1 MIFSLTNTLRTVRNY
16 RLLPKHYIMLFL
28 VLIANTVFGSGS
40 MITVKG
46 FEEFVKDAKLKE
58 QQGKYSEALSIY
70 NKTLKNLNKDQ
81 LTEQGKIC
89 FLIGNIFYYQGQR
102 DSSINYFY
110 KALSIGEKLSNAE
123 IIARAHQGIGAV
135 YGEQKKYVAALAE
148 RNKAV
153 YWARQSND
161 DPFLLTSTLISQ
173 ALGNFWLKR
182 YTTAMEIYKEATPL
196 AEKVKDYKALRTAY
210 MNIAAIHLELKINR
224 PIQEYIN
231 KSLYYSSLMKN
242 PYFDCETNMLVG
254 LFYWRLGNPD
264 KAINQLE
271 KSIIL
276 GKHINARSHLKRTYD
291 SLAVIYSFKKDYKE
305 ALHYF
310 KEATLL
316 KDSIQGEKTLKHLNE
331 LDIKY
336 KTAQM
341 DKELTQKQ
349 LIIAQKDLEIKQ
361 KSKWIIIPVVGIVVL
376 ALTSL
381 LLFFYYQNKVKLQ
394 RQTLKLLE
402 KEKEI
407 NLLEAMIQGEE
418 SERNRIARDL
428 HDGVGGL
435 LSAAKMQ
442 FSVLKNVNGSTN
454 HKTEFDQ
461 ALHLLDESASEIRK
475 TAHNL
480 LPELLNRFGLEEAID
495 NYCQRVSTSKFR
507 IDFVCMGE
515 IPRLKQSFELTIYR
529 IIQELVNNCIKHSQ
543 ATETLVQLS
552 CHNDFLVVTVE
563 DNGKGFNYL
572 PGKMDGIGLDQIHAK
587 VNSVGGNIKIESIE
601 NKETTVYL
609 EFDIEKLLIT
619 KEGSV

>member
-16 RLLPKHYIMLFL
+16 RLLPLFCIGLFL
-28 VLIANTVFGSGS
+28 FLTINTVFGSDKTLTS
-40 MITVKG
+40 KG
-46 FEEFVKDAKLKE
+46 FDELVMEAKLKE
-58 QQGKYSEALSIY
+58 QQGSYPEALSIY
-70 NKTLKNLNKDQ
+70 KRTLKDLNKDQ
-81 LTEQGKIC
+81 LTEKGKLC
-89 FLIGNIFYYQGQR
+89 FLIGNVFYYLGQR

-110 KALSIGEKLSNAE
+110 KALSIGDKLSNAE
-123 IIARAHQGIGAV
+123 ILARSHQGIGAI
-135 YGEQKKYVAALAE
+135 YGEQKNYAAALAE
-148 RNKAV
+148 RDKAV
-153 YWARQSND
+153 YWARKSND

-173 ALGNFWLKR
+173 ALGNFWMKK
-182 YTTAMEIYKEATPL
+182 YTKAMEIYQEATPL

-242 PYFDCETNMLVG
+242 PFFDCETNMLVG
-254 LFYWRLGNPD
+254 LFYWRLGDPD

-271 KSIIL
+271 KSILL
-276 GKHINARSHLKRTYD
+276 GKHINARSQLKRAYD
-291 SLAVIYSFKKDYKE
+291 SLAVIYSFKKDYKK

-331 LDIKY
+331 LEVKY
-336 KTAQM
+336 NTAQM
-341 DKELTQKQ
+341 DKQLTQKQ
-349 LIIAQKDLEIKQ
+349 LIIAQKDLELKQ

-394 RQTLKLLE
+394 QQTLKLLE

-454 HKTEFDQ
+454 HKTEFEQ

-480 LPELLNRFGLEEAID
+480 LPELLNRFGLEEAVD
-495 NYCQRVSTSKFR
+495 NYCQRVSANKLR
-507 IDFVCMGE
+507 INFVCMGE

-529 IIQELVNNCIKHSQ
+529 IVQELVNNCIKHSQ
-543 ATETLVQLS
+543 ATEILVQLS
-552 CHNDFLVVTVE
+552 CHSDFLVVTVE
-563 DNGKGFNYL
+563 DNGQGFNYQ

-601 NKETTVYL
+601 NKGTTVYL
-609 EFDIEKLLIT
+609 EFDIEKLLII
-619 KEGSV
+619 KEVSI